1 MASSLTRTFRTIRFA
16 ALRTMTFSAV
26 RHSSSDWQALQKG
39 LHRFVRSRLP
49 IDAVEDVVSDILEA
63 IIRSKSSL
71 ANASNPS
78 AWMYA
83 CARSKVVDYYRKR
96 GRENRALDT
105 LKAEQEIHLA
115 TDASQDSNEVAS
127 GLYECLGALIVDM
140 DRDDQHI
147 LGEIDLKQ
155 TRQTE
160 FARRSNLPLPTVKSR
175 IQRARRRLR
184 NRLVACCPDGCD
196 DNCHHSTNYTSTC

>member
-1 MASSLTRTFRTIRFA
+1 MASNLTRTFKTIRFA
-16 ALRTMTFSAV
+16 ALRKMTFSAI

-39 LHRFVRSRLP
+39 LHRFVRSRVPL
-49 IDAVEDVVSDILEA
+49 DAVEDVVSDILEA

-71 ANASNPS
+71 AIASNPS
-78 AWMYA
+78 AWIYA

-115 TDASQDSNEVAS
+115 TDASQDRDEDTS
-127 GLYECLGALIVDM
+127 GLHECLGALIVDM

-160 FARRSNLPLPTVKSR
+160 FARNSNLPLPTVKSR

-184 NRLVACCPDGCD
+184 DRLVACCPDGCD
-196 DNCHHSTNYTSTC
+196 DNCQRSAEDTSTC

>member
-1 MASSLTRTFRTIRFA
+1 MTSNLTRTFRAIRFA
-16 ALRTMTFSAV
+16 ALRTMTFSAI

-39 LHRFVRSRLP
+39 LHRFVRSRVP

-78 AWMYA
+78 AWIYA

-96 GRENRALDT
+96 DRENRALDA

-115 TDASQDSNEVAS
+115 TDASQERNEDAS
-127 GLYECLGALIVDM
+127 GLHECLGALIVDM

-160 FARRSNLPLPTVKSR
+160 FARKSNLPVPTVKSR
-175 IQRARRRLR
+175 IQRARKRLR
-184 NRLVACCPDGCD
+184 DRLVACCPDGCD
-196 DNCHHSTNYTSTC
+196 DNCQRSTKDTAAC

>member
-1 MASSLTRTFRTIRFA
+1 MNLKRYVAPDV
-16 ALRTMTFSAV
+16 MTFAPV
-26 RHSSSDWQALQKG
+26 TDTSSDWQALQKG
-39 LHRFVRSRLP
+39 LHRFVRARVPL
-49 IDAVEDVVSDILEA
+49 DAVEDVVSEILEA

-78 AWMYA
+78 AWIYA

-96 GRENRALDT
+96 GRENRALDA
-105 LKAEQEIHLA
+105 LKAEHEIHLA
-115 TDASQDSNEVAS
+115 TVSLQDRDEDTS
-127 GLYECLGALIVDM
+127 GLHECLGALIVEL

-147 LGEIDLKQ
+147 LDEIDLKQ

-160 FARRSNLPLPTVKSR
+160 FARRRNLPLPTVKSR

-184 NRLVACCPDGCD
+184 DRLVACCPDGCD
-196 DNCHHSTNYTSTC
+196 DNCQRGTKDTAAC